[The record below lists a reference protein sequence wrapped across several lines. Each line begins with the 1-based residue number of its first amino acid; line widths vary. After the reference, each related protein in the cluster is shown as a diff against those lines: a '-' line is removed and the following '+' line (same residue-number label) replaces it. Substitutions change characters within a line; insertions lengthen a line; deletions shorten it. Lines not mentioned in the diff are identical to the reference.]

1 MPLDAPPSGAL
12 DQTAH
17 GTRPAGER
25 DGAAGG
31 GGGGLSSS
39 NGRSADDPGASA
51 PASNRR
57 WWQWFPKPYY
67 SQHAIRDM
75 RFIQQLAQLKS
86 LKTFLLTE
94 GGVTIRPE
102 DTTLFNLGTL
112 NQLQYSELGRLP
124 TVEEW
129 DLLDT
134 RSQKL
139 GSYLDDALRSRFQL
153 RQTAN
158 LIAWL
163 PVVFIVFAL
172 FSLVYATVASDRP
185 TLLLAYLFWTIC
197 LGGLGA
203 IAFLSVNALSIQ
215 TDVTF
220 DLADKSLLAVRIVLG
235 SFLGLVLSIPFG
247 FDSFVAFCEL
257 IGRAAPDPGASNTI
271 VSVRLQAALLLLPFI
286 VGFSTSLV
294 ILILKRF
301 VESIAV
307 FFGDRR

>member
-12 DQTAH
+12 DQTA
-17 GTRPAGER
+17 PAP
-25 DGAAGG
+25 
-31 GGGGLSSS
+31 S
-39 NGRSADDPGASA
+39 NGRSADDAVASA
-51 PASNRR
+51 PASNRKDIAR
-57 WWQWFPKPYY
+57 WRRWFPKPYY
-67 SQHAIRDM
+67 NPNAIGDM
-75 RFIQQLAQLKS
+75 RFIQQLAALKS
-86 LKTFLLTE
+86 LKAFLLTE
-94 GGVTIRPE
+94 GVTILPE
-102 DTTLFNLGTL
+102 DAPLFSFGTL
-112 NQLQYSELGRLP
+112 NQLQYREGGRLP

-129 DLLDT
+129 DLLDQ

-139 GSYLDDALRSRFQL
+139 VGYLDDPLRSRFQL

-158 LIAWL
+158 LIAGL
-163 PVVFIVFAL
+163 PVAFIIVALIFLVFATL
-172 FSLVYATVASDRP
+172 TSDR
-185 TLLLAYLFWTIC
+185 TLLLLAYLSWTIC

-220 DLADKSLLAVRIVLG
+220 DLTDKSLLAVRIVLG

-247 FDSFVAFCEL
+247 FDSFVAFCES
-257 IGRAAPDPGASNTI
+257 IGRAAPDPGTPNTI

-294 ILILKRF
+294 ILMLKRL

>member
-1 MPLDAPPSGAL
+1 MFNFGA
-12 DQTAH
+12 
-17 GTRPAGER
+17 
-25 DGAAGG
+25 
-31 GGGGLSSS
+31 
-39 NGRSADDPGASA
+39 
-51 PASNRR
+51 
-57 WWQWFPKPYY
+57 
-67 SQHAIRDM
+67 
-75 RFIQQLAQLKS
+75 
-86 LKTFLLTE
+86 
-94 GGVTIRPE
+94 
-102 DTTLFNLGTL
+102 L
-112 NQLQYSELGRLP
+112 NQLQYGDSGRPP

-129 DLLDT
+129 DLLDA
-134 RSQKL
+134 RSQTL
-139 GSYLDDALRSRFQL
+139 GSYLDDQLRSRFQL

-163 PVVFIVFAL
+163 PIFFIVIAL
-172 FSLVYATVASDRP
+172 FSLVSATVASDRP

-247 FDSFVAFCEL
+247 FDGFVAFCESMR
-257 IGRAAPDPGASNTI
+257 RAAPSTETSNTI

-307 FFGDRR
+307 FFGDRH

>member
-1 MPLDAPPSGAL
+1 MPPDAPPSGAL
-12 DQTAH
+12 AQTV
-17 GTRPAGER
+17 PAPSNDPSAG
-25 DGAAGG
+25 DPVAGAPV
-31 GGGGLSSS
+31 S
-39 NGRSADDPGASA
+39 NGKDIARW
-51 PASNRR
+51 RR
-57 WWQWFPKPYY
+57 WLPKPYY
-67 SQHAIRDM
+67 NPNAIGDL
-75 RFIQQLAQLKS
+75 RFIQQLAALRS

-94 GGVTIRPE
+94 GVTIRLE
-102 DTTLFNLGTL
+102 DAPLFNFGTL
-112 NQLQYSELGRLP
+112 NQLQYGEGGRLP

-129 DLLDT
+129 DLLDQ

-139 GSYLDDALRSRFQL
+139 NSYLDDPLRSRFRL

-158 LIAWL
+158 LIAGL
-163 PVVFIVFAL
+163 PVAFIIVALIFLVFATL
-172 FSLVYATVASDRP
+172 TNDR
-185 TLLLAYLFWTIC
+185 TMLLLAYLSWTIC

-220 DLADKSLLAVRIVLG
+220 DLTDKSLLAVRIVLG

-247 FDSFVAFCEL
+247 FDSFVTFCES
-257 IGRAAPDPGASNTI
+257 IGREAHDPSAPNIIASF
-271 VSVRLQAALLLLPFI
+271 RLQTALLLLPFI

-294 ILILKRF
+294 ILVLKRL